1 MVPEHDVTRPPWR
14 WISRPT
20 LVRSLLTT
28 KGIVRH
34 HVMPLART
42 ASDSLK
48 RRQRDSGS
56 VSEVSVEQHPVS
68 TECEAGSS
76 TAHGRGEAVASGG
89 GLFHGLHQ
97 EEGDRWCVGH
107 ERERLSRSTRQRCAW
122 SISGVTVRRTVHEQ
136 TSQLNLDCVVQRL
149 AASVEEECQLNLVVN
164 EPSGA
169 VCAYG
174 RTRWRV
180 KET

>member
-48 RRQRDSGS
+48 RRQRDSGC
-56 VSEVSVEQHPVS
+56 VSEMSVEQHPVS
-68 TECEAGSS
+68 NECEAGSS
-76 TAHGRGEAVASGG
+76 TAHGRGEQ
-89 GLFHGLHQ
+89 LHR
-97 EEGDRWCVGH
+97 EEGSFMVF
-107 ERERLSRSTRQRCAW
+107 TRK
-122 SISGVTVRRTVHEQ
+122 
-136 TSQLNLDCVVQRL
+136 
-149 AASVEEECQLNLVVN
+149 
-164 EPSGA
+164 
-169 VCAYG
+169 
-174 RTRWRV
+174 
-180 KET
+180 KETAGVLGTNVSASAAYCPRTDCAA